1 MSLTNLNYFYL
12 SLLHL
17 LNAFAILIL
26 NFEGLS
32 FSTPRGM
39 TDLIFYCIVCQFIS
53 IVLAII
59 MWERSALRTEKN
71 VIIRL
76 LHPAVLRIA
85 GARLFEITATIFIFG
100 LFTAQYG
107 KSIK

>member
-1 MSLTNLNYFYL
+1 
-12 SLLHL
+12 
-17 LNAFAILIL
+17 
-26 NFEGLS
+26 
-32 FSTPRGM
+32 M

-107 KSIK
+107 KYKNEKSEYRVHRAYGCRLIFLNPPSSFKHVSLSFFTLYF